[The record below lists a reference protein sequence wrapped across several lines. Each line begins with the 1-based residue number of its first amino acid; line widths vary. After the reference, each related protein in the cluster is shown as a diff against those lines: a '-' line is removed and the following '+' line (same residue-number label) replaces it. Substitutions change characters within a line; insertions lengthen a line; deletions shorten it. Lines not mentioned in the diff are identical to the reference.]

1 MASGK
6 SSQKKKRTNENSDG
20 VEPRTGMSLDEIKH
34 LQECAEKK
42 SVPLTKSLIKEFKCF
57 YNLKLVP
64 LKYLDD
70 GMMKIYSSA
79 FLYSRSANVKRQAF
93 HKGMKKEIFE
103 NALKE
108 ILEWEEM
115 AAKENR
121 STACNK
127 SLTCNLYSIMFN
139 E

>member
-1 MASGK
+1 MTDDIETS
-6 SSQKKKRTNENSDG
+6 TG
-20 VEPRTGMSLDEIKH
+20 VNLDEIKH
-34 LQECAEKK
+34 LQECAEKN
-42 SVPLTKSLIKEFKCF
+42 SIPLTKSLVKEFQCF

-64 LKYLDD
+64 LNYLDD

-115 AAKENR
+115 AAKEDK
-121 STACNK
+121 SSECNK
-127 SLTCNLYSIMFN
+127 SLTCNLYSIMLN